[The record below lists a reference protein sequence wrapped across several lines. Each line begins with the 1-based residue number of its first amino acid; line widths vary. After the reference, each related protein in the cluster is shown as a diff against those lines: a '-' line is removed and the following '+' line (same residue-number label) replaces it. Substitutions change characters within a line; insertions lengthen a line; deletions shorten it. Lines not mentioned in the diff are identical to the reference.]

1 MKFTL
6 TRERP
11 LIGLDI
17 GTSSIKAVELRAKKK
32 SKQKAFEVVRIG
44 HEPLPRDAI
53 VEGTIIDAAA
63 VAEAIRRVL
72 DKAKIVGRDMVISV
86 SGNSV
91 IIKKISLPPME
102 SEELAESVIWEAKH
116 SIPYPYDET
125 YVDYSILKPAQPGED
140 QNIEI
145 LLVAAKKEK
154 INAYA
159 NVIRQ
164 ARKSLEAVE
173 VDAFALHNALEV
185 NYPDEFRER
194 IIALINIGAAITT
207 IVISERGAPQM
218 FRDLP
223 MGGATFIENIR
234 KEINIGADEAER
246 ILKGGAPAAGPNYEI
261 GAVLSVSL
269 KGLLDEIEK
278 TFTFFEAEDKANKKI
293 EEIYL
298 AGGLSGLKNIEPAFE
313 QKFGLKPVM
322 FDPFRRIVYNEKKLN
337 PLFYQEMGPAFGV
350 AAGLATRDREK

>member
-1 MKFTL
+1 MKFSL

-17 GTSSIKAVELRAKKK
+17 GTSAIKAVELRGRKKN
-32 SKQKAFEVVRIG
+32 KQTVFEVARIG
-44 HEPLPRDAI
+44 HESLPHDAI
-53 VEGTIIDAAA
+53 VEGTIIDTAA
-63 VAEAIRRVL
+63 VADAIRAVL

-125 YVDYSILKPAQPGED
+125 YVDYSILRPPQPGED

-164 ARKSLEAVE
+164 ARKSLVAVE
-173 VDAFALHNALEV
+173 VDAFALHNALEI
-185 NYPDEFRER
+185 NYPDEFREK
-194 IIALINIGAAITT
+194 IIALVNVGAAITT
-207 IVISERGAPQM
+207 IVVSERGVPQM

-223 MGGATFIENIR
+223 MGGATFVENIR
-234 KEINIGADEAER
+234 KEINVGIEEAER
-246 ILKGGAPAAGPNYEI
+246 MLKGSGPSPVPDYEI
-261 GAVLSVSL
+261 EAVLSVSL

-278 TFTFFEAEDKANKKI
+278 TFTFFEAEDKANNKI
-293 EEIYL
+293 EEIHL
-298 AGGLSGLKNIEPAFE
+298 AGGLSGLKNIGAAFE
-313 QKFGLKPVM
+313 QKFGVKPVL
-322 FDPFRRIVYNEKKLN
+322 FDPFRRVLYNEKKLN
-337 PLFYQEMGPAFGV
+337 PVYYQEMAPVFGV
-350 AAGLATRDREK
+350 ATGLATRAREK

>member
-17 GTSSIKAVELRAKKK
+17 GTSAVKAVELRAKKK
-32 SKQKAFEVVRIG
+32 GKQNVFEVVRIG
-44 HEPLPRDAI
+44 HEVLPRDAI
-53 VEGTIIDAAA
+53 VEGTIIDGAA
-63 VAEAIRRVL
+63 VAEAIRGVC
-72 DKAKIVGRDMVISV
+72 DKAKIVGRDMVIAV

-102 SEELAESVIWEAKH
+102 AEELAESVIWEAKH

-125 YVDYSILKPAQPGED
+125 YVDYSILKPALPGED

-145 LLVAAKKEK
+145 LLVAVKKEK

-173 VDAFALHNALEV
+173 VDAFALHNALEI

-194 IIALINIGAAITT
+194 IIALVNVGAAITT
-207 IVISERGAPQM
+207 IVISERGVPQM

-223 MGGATFIENIR
+223 MGGTTFIENIR
-234 KEINIGADEAER
+234 KEVNVGIEEAER
-246 ILKGGAPAAGPNYEI
+246 MLKSAAPETVPEYEI
-261 GAVLSVSL
+261 DAVLSASL
-269 KGLLDEIEK
+269 QGLLDEIEK

-293 EEIYL
+293 EEIHL
-298 AGGLSGLKNIEPAFE
+298 AGGLSGLKNIGAAFE
-313 QKFGLKPVM
+313 QKFGIKPVL
-322 FDPFRRIVYNEKKLN
+322 FDPFRRVFYNEKKLDSVY
-337 PLFYQEMGPAFGV
+337 YQEMAPAFAV
-350 AAGLATRDREK
+350 ATGLGSRLREK

>member
-17 GTSSIKAVELRAKKK
+17 GTSSVKAVELRAKKK
-32 SKQKAFEVVRIG
+32 GKQTAYEVVRIG
-44 HEPLPRDAI
+44 HEPLPHDAI
-53 VEGTIIDAAA
+53 VEGTIIDTAA
-63 VAEAIRRVL
+63 VADKIRAVC
-72 DKAKIVGRDMVISV
+72 DAAKIVGRDMVIAV

-102 SEELAESVIWEAKH
+102 AEELAESVIWEAKH

-125 YVDYSILKPAQPGED
+125 YVDYSILRPAKPGED

-164 ARKSLEAVE
+164 ARKSLAAVE

-185 NYPDEFRER
+185 NYPDEFREK
-194 IIALINIGAAITT
+194 IIALVNIGAAITT
-207 IVISERGAPQM
+207 IVVSERGAPQM

-223 MGGATFIENIR
+223 MGGTTFVENIR
-234 KEINIGADEAER
+234 KEVNVGVEEAER
-246 ILKGGAPAAGPNYEI
+246 ILKGGAPSAIPEYEI
-261 GAVLSVSL
+261 DAVLSVSL

-293 EEIYL
+293 EEIHL
-298 AGGLSGLKNIEPAFE
+298 AGGLSGLKNIASSFE
-313 QKFGLKPVM
+313 QKFGIKPVL
-322 FDPFRRIVYNEKKLN
+322 FDPFRRVVFNEKKLN
-337 PLFYQEMGPAFGV
+337 SVYYQEMAPVFGV
-350 AAGLATRDREK
+350 VTGLATRTREK

>member
-11 LIGLDI
+11 LVGLDI

-44 HEPLPRDAI
+44 HESLPRDAI

-72 DKAKIVGRDMVISV
+72 DKAKIVGREMVISV

-102 SEELAESVIWEAKH
+102 AEELAESVIWEAKH

-125 YVDYSILKPAQPGED
+125 YIDYSILRPALPGED

-159 NVIRQ
+159 SVIRQ

-173 VDAFALHNALEV
+173 VDAFALQNALEI

-194 IIALINIGAAITT
+194 IIALVNIGAALTT

-223 MGGATFIENIR
+223 MGGATFLENIR
-234 KEINIGADEAER
+234 KEINVGPDEAER
-246 ILKGGAPAAGPNYEI
+246 MLKGTMSAAVPDYEI
-261 GAVLSVSL
+261 DTVLTNSL
-269 KGLLDEIEK
+269 KGILDEIEK
-278 TFTFFEAEDKANKKI
+278 TFTFFQAEDKAAKRI

-298 AGGLSGLKNIEPAFE
+298 AGGLSGLKNIGTAFE
-313 QKFGLKPVM
+313 QKFGIKPVLL
-322 FDPFRRIVYNEKKLN
+322 DPFRRIAYSEKKLN
-337 PLFYQEMGPAFGV
+337 PVFCQEMAPAFGV
-350 AAGLATRDREK
+350 AAGLATRNREK

>member
-1 MKFTL
+1 MKFSL

-17 GTSSIKAVELRAKKK
+17 GTSAVKAVELKARKKN
-32 SKQKAFEVVRIG
+32 KQTVYEVLRIG
-44 HEPLPRDAI
+44 HEALPHDSI
-53 VEGTIIDAAA
+53 VEGTIIDTAA
-63 VAEAIRRVL
+63 VADAIRRVL

-125 YVDYSILKPAQPGED
+125 YVDYSILHPAQPGED

-164 ARKSLEAVE
+164 ARKSLVAVE
-173 VDAFALHNALEV
+173 VDAFALHNALEI
-185 NYPDEFRER
+185 NYPDEFREK
-194 IIALINIGAAITT
+194 IIALVNIGGAITT
-207 IVISERGAPQM
+207 IVVSERGAPQM

-234 KEINIGADEAER
+234 REINVGVEEAER
-246 ILKGGAPAAGPNYEI
+246 MLKGSAPSPVPDYEI
-261 GAVLSVSL
+261 EAVLSVSL
-269 KGLLDEIEK
+269 KSLLDEIEK

-293 EEIYL
+293 EEIHL
-298 AGGLSGLKNIEPAFE
+298 AGGLSGLKNIGSAFE
-313 QKFGLKPVM
+313 QKFGLKPVL
-322 FDPFRRIVYNEKKLN
+322 FDPFRRVQYNEKKLN
-337 PLFYQEMGPAFGV
+337 PVYYQEMAPIFGV
-350 AAGLATRDREK
+350 ATGLATRFREK

>member
-17 GTSSIKAVELRAKKK
+17 GTSAIKAVELRAKKK
-32 SKQKAFEVVRIG
+32 NKQNVFEVVRIG
-44 HEPLPRDAI
+44 HEVLPRDAI

-63 VAEAIRRVL
+63 VAEAIRAVL
-72 DKAKIVGRDMVISV
+72 DKAKIVGRDMVIAV

-91 IIKKISLPPME
+91 ITKKISLPPME

-125 YVDYSILKPAQPGED
+125 YVDYSILKPAQTGED
-140 QNIEI
+140 QNLEI

-173 VDAFALHNALEV
+173 VDAFALHNALEI

-194 IIALINIGAAITT
+194 NIALVNIGAAITT

-223 MGGATFIENIR
+223 MGGATFLENIR
-234 KEINIGADEAER
+234 KEMNVGVEEAER
-246 ILKGGAPAAGPNYEI
+246 MLKGSAPVPTPEYEI
-261 GAVLSVSL
+261 EAVLSDSL

-278 TFTFFEAEDKANKKI
+278 TFAFFEAEDKATKKI
-293 EEIYL
+293 EEIHL
-298 AGGLSGLKNIEPAFE
+298 AGGLSGLKNIGAAFE
-313 QKFGLKPVM
+313 QKFGIKPVL
-322 FDPFRRIVYNEKKLN
+322 FDPFRRVLYDEKKLD
-337 PLFYQEMGPAFGV
+337 PAFYQEMAPVFAV
-350 AAGLATRDREK
+350 ATGLGTRTREK

>member
-1 MKFTL
+1 MKFSL
-6 TRERP
+6 HRERP

-17 GTSSIKAVELRAKKK
+17 GTSAVKAVELRARKKN
-32 SKQKAFEVVRIG
+32 KQTVYEVLRIG
-44 HEPLPRDAI
+44 YELLPRDSI
-53 VEGTIIDAAA
+53 VEGTIIDTAA
-63 VAEAIRRVL
+63 VADAIRSVL

-91 IIKKISLPPME
+91 IIKKISLPSME

-125 YVDYSILKPAQPGED
+125 YVDYSILRPAQPGED

-164 ARKSLEAVE
+164 ARKSLVAVE
-173 VDAFALHNALEV
+173 VDAFALHNALEI
-185 NYPDEFRER
+185 NYPDEFRDR
-194 IIALINIGAAITT
+194 IIALVNIGAAITT
-207 IVISERGAPQM
+207 IVVSERGAPQM

-223 MGGATFIENIR
+223 MGGATFVENIR
-234 KEINIGADEAER
+234 KEINVGVEEAER
-246 ILKGGAPAAGPNYEI
+246 LLKGNAPSPVPDYEI
-261 GAVLSVSL
+261 EAVLSVSL
-269 KGLLDEIEK
+269 KELLDEIEK

-293 EEIYL
+293 EEIHL
-298 AGGLSGLKNIEPAFE
+298 AGGLSGLKNIGAAFE
-313 QKFGLKPVM
+313 QKFGLKPIL
-322 FDPFRRIVYNEKKLN
+322 FDPFRRVVYNEKKLN
-337 PLFYQEMGPAFGV
+337 PAYYQEMAPIFGV
-350 AAGLATRDREK
+350 ATGLATRFREK

>member
-1 MKFTL
+1 M
-6 TRERP
+6 
-11 LIGLDI
+11 
-17 GTSSIKAVELRAKKK
+17 
-32 SKQKAFEVVRIG
+32 FEVARIA
-44 HEPLPRDAI
+44 HEPLPHEAI

-63 VAEAIRRVL
+63 VAEAIRRVF
-72 DKAKIVGRDMVISV
+72 DKGKIQSRDVVISV

-125 YVDYSILKPAQPGED
+125 YVDYSILRPALPGED

-173 VDAFALHNALEV
+173 VDAFALHNTLEV
-185 NYPDEFRER
+185 NYPEEFRER
-194 IIALINIGAAITT
+194 IIALVNIGAAITT
-207 IVISERGAPQM
+207 IVISERGLPQM

-223 MGGATFIENIR
+223 LGGTTFIENIR
-234 KEINIGADEAER
+234 KELNVGAQDAEK
-246 ILKGGAPAAGPNYEI
+246 LLQGGTPASVPAYEVDAI
-261 GAVLSVSL
+261 LSVSL

-293 EEIYL
+293 DQICL
-298 AGGLSGLKNIEPAFE
+298 GGGLSGLKNIGAAFE
-313 QKFGLKPVM
+313 QKFGIKPTL
-322 FDPFRRIVYNEKKLN
+322 FDPFRRVVYNEKKLN
-337 PLFYQEMGPAFGV
+337 PFYYQEMAPVFGV
-350 AAGLATRDREK
+350 ATGLATRNREK